1 MPDPAAAATPMSDA
15 DLACIRRKI
24 PFLADFSNDFIR
36 SKPMETL
43 LKIET
48 TSIKI
53 REMERVR
60 DADDRLASNKMA
72 LSTTSRQ
79 VKAGPDNRWTI
90 LHPARFFPGAAC
102 SAAKLW
108 LAAREVIGLTGPPP
122 LGNYDLASVGLGG
135 ASLAKAGWS
144 CIIRRVRSC
153 RLKCFRSTTVRPRSA
168 GVRQPITRTPLA
180 MTSRTWGSSNWL

>member
-1 MPDPAAAATPMSDA
+1 MASNFTAARGLFQEEVARSRGLPDPAAATPAMSDA

-24 PFLADFSNDFIR
+24 PFLAEFSDDFIH

-60 DADDRLASNKMA
+60 DTDDKLASNKMA
-72 LSTTSRQ
+72 LSSTSTQ
-79 VKAGPDNRWTI
+79 VNAGQDNRWTV
-90 LHPARFFPGAAC
+90 LHHARFLPGAAC

-122 LGNYDLASVGLGG
+122 PPATTTLRRW
-135 ASLAKAGWS
+135 GW
-144 CIIRRVRSC
+144 VD
-153 RLKCFRSTTVRPRSA
+153 V
-168 GVRQPITRTPLA
+168 
-180 MTSRTWGSSNWL
+180 

>member
-1 MPDPAAAATPMSDA
+1 
-15 DLACIRRKI
+15 
-24 PFLADFSNDFIR
+24 
-36 SKPMETL
+36 METL

-72 LSTTSRQ
+72 LSTTSTQ
-79 VKAGPDNRWTI
+79 VKSGPDNRWTI
-90 LHPARFFPGAAC
+90 LHPARFLPGAAC

-135 ASLAKAGWS
+135 
-144 CIIRRVRSC
+144 VHH
-153 RLKCFRSTTVRPRSA
+153 
-168 GVRQPITRTPLA
+168 
-180 MTSRTWGSSNWL
+180 